1 LLAQVWRWIQDK
13 QLNNERLR
21 ELRAGSP
28 LGDILAAGL
37 TNSRHGRDIMKEAI
51 EEAGSRV
58 VHDLE
63 RYLNTLGSIAALA
76 PLMGLLGTVFG
87 MIDIFSAFMND
98 GMANAPIL
106 AGGISKALVTTA
118 AGLLVAIPAVF
129 FHRYLLRRVDE
140 LVVGMEQEA
149 VKLVDILHGDRE
161 VDVREGAPA

>member
-1 LLAQVWRWIQDK
+1 MVKAGGWMMLPIILSSILATAIIAERLWTLRRSRVAPPTLLAQVWRWIQDK
-13 QLNNERLR
+13 QLNAERLR

-37 TNSRHGRDIMKEAI
+37 ANSRHGRDIMKEAI

-87 MIDIFSAFMND
+87 MIYIFSAFMND
-98 GMANAPIL
+98 GMANAPV
-106 AGGISKALVTTA
+106 SYT
-118 AGLLVAIPAVF
+118 
-129 FHRYLLRRVDE
+129 HLRAHETDS
-140 LVVGMEQEA
+140 
-149 VKLVDILHGDRE
+149 
-161 VDVREGAPA
+161 